1 MTPRLLLMN
10 EAKLI
15 ELLRHAHTSM
25 VWAHHAIR
33 RGRTLRVNLPDIEAA
48 RELQSATAHLV
59 AAMERVSTLADQIE
73 DTIATR
79 DEG

>member
-1 MTPRLLLMN
+1 MQS
-10 EAKLI
+10 EARLI

-33 RGRTLRVNLPDIEAA
+33 RGRTLPVHLPDLAVA

-59 AAMERVSTLADQIE
+59 AAMERVSDLADQIE
-73 DTIATR
+73 DTLAAH
-79 DEG
+79 DKGES